1 MARAWIN
8 NWKTTLSAGLS
19 PGELSL
25 TVPDAAA
32 ALLPLSGG
40 NWVLLTLA
48 DDAGAQHE
56 IVKATARAGGVVTIE
71 RAQEATAD
79 GNWPA
84 GTAIYAAVTAGDLM
98 MLQAR
103 IQALE
108 SDPSEGTLVDE
119 AGATLV
125 DAAGNNLM
133 IMENN

>member
-40 NWVLLTLA
+40 SWVLLTLA
-48 DDAGAQHE
+48 DEAGAQHE
-56 IVKATARAGGVVTIE
+56 IVKATARAGGVLTIE
-71 RAQEATAD
+71 RAQEGTAER
-79 GNWPA
+79 NWPA

-98 MLQAR
+98 ALQAR
-103 IQALE
+103 IAALE
-108 SDPSEGTLVDE
+108 GGTPEG
-119 AGATLV
+119 ALV
-125 DAAGNNLM
+125 DASGSVLVDGAGNNL

>member
-84 GTAIYAAVTAGDLM
+84 GRRSMQPSRPAISWHCKRESRPLRAALPKEPWSMRAVRLSSMAPET
-98 MLQAR
+98 
-103 IQALE
+103 
-108 SDPSEGTLVDE
+108 T
-119 AGATLV
+119 
-125 DAAGNNLM
+125 
-133 IMENN
+133 

>member
-48 DDAGAQHE
+48 DAAGAE
-56 IVKATARAGGVVTIE
+56 IVKATSRAGGVVTIE

-84 GTAIYAAVTAGDLM
+84 GSAIYAAVTAGDLM
-98 MLQAR
+98 ALQAR
-103 IQALE
+103 IAALE
-108 SDPSEGTLVDE
+108 GGTPEG
-119 AGATLV
+119 ALV
-125 DAAGNNLM
+125 DASGSALVDGAGNNL

>member
-48 DDAGAQHE
+48 DAAGAQHE
-56 IVKATARAGGVVTIE
+56 IVKATSRAGGVVTIE

-84 GTAIYAAVTAGDLM
+84 GAAIYAAVTAGDLM

>member
-40 NWVLLTLA
+40 SWVLLTLA
-48 DDAGAQHE
+48 DAAGAQHE

-71 RAQEATAD
+71 RAQESTAD

-98 MLQAR
+98 ALQAR

-108 SDPSEGTLVDE
+108 SGASGGTLVDE
-119 AGATLV
+119 SGATLV
-125 DAAGNNLM
+125 DDAGNNL
-133 IMENN
+133 IMEHN

>member
-32 ALLPLSGG
+32 ALLPISGG

-48 DDAGAQHE
+48 DAAGAQHE

-71 RAQEATAD
+71 RAQEATAA

-84 GTAIYAAVTAGDLM
+84 GSAIYAAFTAGDLM
-98 MLQAR
+98 ALQAR
-103 IQALE
+103 IAALE
-108 SDPSEGTLVDE
+108 GGTPD
-119 AGATLV
+119 GALV
-125 DAAGNNLM
+125 DASGSALVDGAGNNL
-133 IMENN
+133 IMENI

>member
-19 PGELSL
+19 PGALSL

-32 ALLPLSGG
+32 TLLPLSGG
-40 NWVLLTLA
+40 GWVLLTLA

-56 IVKATARAGGVVTIE
+56 IVKVTARAGGVLTIE
-71 RAQEATAD
+71 RRQEGTTD

-98 MLQAR
+98 ALQAR
-103 IQALE
+103 IAVLE
-108 SDPSEGTLVDE
+108 GGTPD
-119 AGATLV
+119 GALV
-125 DAAGNNLM
+125 DASGSALVDGAGNNL
-133 IMENN
+133 IMENI

>member
-8 NWKTTLSAGLS
+8 NWKTTLSAGLA
-19 PGELSL
+19 PGATSM

-40 NWVLLTLA
+40 SWVLLTLV

-79 GNWPA
+79 GNWPT
-84 GTAIYAAVTAGDLM
+84 GTVIYAAVTAGDLM
-98 MLQAR
+98 TLQAR

-108 SDPSEGTLVDE
+108 SGASGGTLVDE
-119 AGATLV
+119 TGATLV
-125 DAAGNNLM
+125 DDAGNNL
-133 IMENN
+133 IMENI

>member
-8 NWKTTLSAGLS
+8 NWKPTLSVGLA
-19 PGELSL
+19 PGATSL

-32 ALLPLSGG
+32 ALLPLSVGS
-40 NWVLLTLA
+40 WVLLTLS

-56 IVKATARAGGVVTIE
+56 IVKATTRAGGVVTIE
-71 RAQEATAD
+71 RAQEGTSD

-98 MLQAR
+98 TLQAR

-108 SDPSEGTLVDE
+108 SGASGGTLVDE
-119 AGATLV
+119 TGATLG
-125 DAAGNNLM
+125 DDAGNNL
-133 IMENN
+133 IMENI

>member
-1 MARAWIN
+1 MRRRSRPPTGYLYLMTYWRCSDGESWIN

-56 IVKATARAGGVVTIE
+56 IVKATARAGGVVTID
-71 RAQEATAD
+71 RAQEGTSD

-84 GTAIYAAVTAGDLM
+84 GTAIYA
-98 MLQAR
+98 
-103 IQALE
+103 
-108 SDPSEGTLVDE
+108 PSRP
-119 AGATLV
+119 ATS
-125 DAAGNNLM
+125 
-133 IMENN
+133 

>member
-1 MARAWIN
+1 
-8 NWKTTLSAGLS
+8 
-19 PGELSL
+19 
-25 TVPDAAA
+25 
-32 ALLPLSGG
+32 
-40 NWVLLTLA
+40 
-48 DDAGAQHE
+48 
-56 IVKATARAGGVVTIE
+56 
-71 RAQEATAD
+71 
-79 GNWPA
+79 
-84 GTAIYAAVTAGDLM
+84 M

>member
-8 NWKTTLSAGLS
+8 NWKTTLSAGLA
-19 PGELSL
+19 PGATSL

-40 NWVLLTLA
+40 SWVLLTLV

-56 IVKATARAGGVVTIE
+56 IVKATARAGVVVTIE

-84 GTAIYAAVTAGDLM
+84 GSAIYAAVTAGDLM
-98 MLQAR
+98 A
-103 IQALE
+103 
-108 SDPSEGTLVDE
+108 
-119 AGATLV
+119 
-125 DAAGNNLM
+125 
-133 IMENN
+133 

>member
-25 TVPDAAA
+25 TVPDAA
-32 ALLPLSGG
+32 
-40 NWVLLTLA
+40 
-48 DDAGAQHE
+48 GAQHE

-71 RAQEATAD
+71 RAQEGTTG

-98 MLQAR
+98 TLQAR

-108 SDPSEGTLVDE
+108 SGASGGTLVDE
-119 AGATLV
+119 TGATLV
-125 DAAGNNLM
+125 DDAGNNL
-133 IMENN
+133 IMENI

>member
-1 MARAWIN
+1 MVRAWIN

-71 RAQEATAD
+71 RAQEATAA

-84 GTAIYAAVTAGDLM
+84 GTDLM
-98 MLQAR
+98 TLQAR

-108 SDPSEGTLVDE
+108 SGASGGTLVDE
-119 AGATLV
+119 TGATLV
-125 DAAGNNLM
+125 DDAGNNL

>member
-48 DDAGAQHE
+48 DAAGAQHE
-56 IVKATARAGGVVTIE
+56 IVKATSRAGGVVTIE
-71 RAQEATAD
+71 RAQEATA
-79 GNWPA
+79 
-84 GTAIYAAVTAGDLM
+84 
-98 MLQAR
+98 
-103 IQALE
+103 
-108 SDPSEGTLVDE
+108 
-119 AGATLV
+119 
-125 DAAGNNLM
+125 
-133 IMENN
+133 

>member
-19 PGELSL
+19 PGATSL

-40 NWVLLTLA
+40 SWVLLTLT

-56 IVKATARAGGVVTIE
+56 VVKATARAGGAVTIE
-71 RAQEATAD
+71 RAQEGTAD

-108 SDPSEGTLVDE
+108 SGASGGTLVDE
-119 AGATLV
+119 SGATLV
-125 DAAGNNLM
+125 DDSGNNL

>member
-19 PGELSL
+19 PGALSL

-40 NWVLLTLA
+40 SWVLLTLA
-48 DDAGAQHE
+48 DETGAQHE

-71 RAQEATAD
+71 RAQEGTTN

-84 GTAIYAAVTAGDLM
+84 GAVIYAAVTAGDLM

-108 SDPSEGTLVDE
+108 SASSEGTLVDE

>member
-8 NWKTTLSAGLS
+8 NWTTTLSVGLA
-19 PGELSL
+19 PGATSL

-32 ALLPLSGG
+32 ALLPLSVGS
-40 NWVLLTLA
+40 WMLLTLS

-71 RAQEATAD
+71 RAQEGSSD

-98 MLQAR
+98 TLQAR

-108 SDPSEGTLVDE
+108 SGASGGTLVDE
-119 AGATLV
+119 TGATLV
-125 DAAGNNLM
+125 DDAGNNLM

>member
-8 NWKTTLSAGLS
+8 NWKTTLSVGLS
-19 PGELSL
+19 PGALSL

-40 NWVLLTLA
+40 SWVLLTLT

-56 IVKATARAGGVVTIE
+56 IVKATARAGGVVTID
-71 RAQEATAD
+71 RAQEGTSD

-98 MLQAR
+98 TLQAR

-108 SDPSEGTLVDE
+108 SGASGGTLVDE
-119 AGATLV
+119 TGATLV
-125 DAAGNNLM
+125 DDAGNNL
-133 IMENN
+133 IMESI

>member
-1 MARAWIN
+1 R
-8 NWKTTLSAGLS
+8 
-19 PGELSL
+19 
-25 TVPDAAA
+25 V
-32 ALLPLSGG
+32 
-40 NWVLLTLA
+40 
-48 DDAGAQHE
+48 
-56 IVKATARAGGVVTIE
+56 GGVVTID
-71 RAQEATAD
+71 RAQEGTSD

-98 MLQAR
+98 TLQAR

-108 SDPSEGTLVDE
+108 SAPSEGTLVDE

>member
-8 NWKTTLSAGLS
+8 NWKTTLSAGLA
-19 PGELSL
+19 PGANSL

-40 NWVLLTLA
+40 SWVLLTLA

-71 RAQEATAD
+71 RTQEATAD

-98 MLQAR
+98 ALQAR
-103 IQALE
+103 IAALE
-108 SDPSEGTLVDE
+108 GTPD
-119 AGATLV
+119 GALV
-125 DAAGNNLM
+125 DASGSALVDGAGNNL
-133 IMENN
+133 IMENI

>member
-1 MARAWIN
+1 MVRAWIN

-71 RAQEATAD
+71 RAQEATAA

-84 GTAIYAAVTAGDLM
+84 GTAIYADLM
-98 MLQAR
+98 TLQAR

-108 SDPSEGTLVDE
+108 SGASGGTLVDE
-119 AGATLV
+119 TGATLV
-125 DAAGNNLM
+125 DDAGNNL

>member
-1 MARAWIN
+1 
-8 NWKTTLSAGLS
+8 
-19 PGELSL
+19 
-25 TVPDAAA
+25 A
-32 ALLPLSGG
+32 ALLPLSDGS
-40 NWVLLTLA
+40 WVLLTLA

-71 RAQEATAD
+71 RAQEGTTG